1 MKKKMIS
8 MMLCAVMTAAMVAGC
23 GSQEAEQT
31 EVPAAGAD
39 AEEDAEAPVE
49 TGTPAE
55 DAEETEG
62 EEAAEASEGGTL
74 VMATNAYFEPYEYY
88 EGSEIV
94 GIDAEMAAAVAEK
107 LGMEL
112 QIEDMEFD
120 SIIPAINSGKA
131 DIGVAGMTVTEDR
144 LVNVNFS
151 NPYTTATQV
160 IIVQEGSE
168 IAGNDDLEGKTV
180 GVQLGTTGD
189 IFAGDIKDAT
199 IERYN
204 KGMDAVQ
211 ALSNGIIDAVI
222 IDNEPAKQFVSK
234 AEGLKILDEEFVTEE
249 YAIAIAKDNEELLE
263 KVNTALEELI
273 ADGTIQS
280 IIDKYITAE

>member
-8 MMLCAVMTAAMVAGC
+8 MMLCAAMTAAIAAGC
-23 GSQEAEQT
+23 GSKEADQAEA
-31 EVPAAGAD
+31 PATGAD
-39 AEEDAEAPVE
+39 AEEGAEAP
-49 TGTPAE
+49 AE
-55 DAEETEG
+55 NEEETEV
-62 EEAAEASEGGTL
+62 SDGGTL

-88 EGSEIV
+88 EGDQIV

-112 QIEDMEFD
+112 KIEDMEFD
-120 SIIPAINSGKA
+120 SIIPAVNSGKA
-131 DIGVAGMTVTEDR
+131 DMGVAGMTVTEDR

-160 IIVQEGSE
+160 IIVQEGSDITGE
-168 IAGNDDLEGKTV
+168 ADLNGKMI

-189 IFAGDIKDAT
+189 IYASDIEGAE
-199 IERYN
+199 IEQYN

-211 ALSNGIIDAVI
+211 ALSNGMIDAVI

-234 AEGLKILDEEFVTEE
+234 AEGLKILEEEFVTEE
-249 YAIAIAKDNEELLE
+249 YAIAFAKDNEELME
-263 KVNTALEELI
+263 KVNVALDELI

>member
-8 MMLCAVMTAAMVAGC
+8 MMLCAAMTAAIAAGC
-23 GSQEAEQT
+23 GSKEADQAEA
-31 EVPAAGAD
+31 PATGAD
-39 AEEDAEAPVE
+39 AEEGAEAP
-49 TGTPAE
+49 AE
-55 DAEETEG
+55 NEEETEV
-62 EEAAEASEGGTL
+62 SDGGTL

-88 EGSEIV
+88 EGDQIV

-112 QIEDMEFD
+112 KIEDMEFD
-120 SIIPAINSGKA
+120 SIIPAVNSGKA
-131 DIGVAGMTVTEDR
+131 DMGVAGMTVTEDR

-160 IIVQEGSE
+160 IIVQEGSDITGE
-168 IAGNDDLEGKTV
+168 ADLNGKMI

-189 IFAGDIKDAT
+189 IYASDIEGAE
-199 IERYN
+199 IEQYN

-211 ALSNGIIDAVI
+211 ALANGMIDAVI

-234 AEGLKILDEEFVTEE
+234 AEGLKILEEEFVTEE
-249 YAIAIAKDNEELLE
+249 YAIAFAKDNEELMA
-263 KVNTALEELI
+263 KVNAALDELI

>member
-8 MMLCAVMTAAMVAGC
+8 MMLCAAMTAAIAAGC
-23 GSQEAEQT
+23 GSKEADQAEA
-31 EVPAAGAD
+31 PATGAD
-39 AEEDAEAPVE
+39 AEEGAEAP
-49 TGTPAE
+49 AE
-55 DAEETEG
+55 NE
-62 EEAAEASEGGTL
+62 EEAEVSDGGTL

-88 EGSEIV
+88 EGDQIV

-112 QIEDMEFD
+112 KIEDMEFD
-120 SIIPAINSGKA
+120 SIIPAVNSGKA
-131 DIGVAGMTVTEDR
+131 DMGVAGMTVTEDR

-160 IIVQEGSE
+160 IIVQEGSDITGE
-168 IAGNDDLEGKTV
+168 ADLNGKMI

-189 IFAGDIKDAT
+189 IYASDIEGAE
-199 IERYN
+199 IEQYN

-211 ALSNGIIDAVI
+211 ALSNGMIDAVI

-234 AEGLKILDEEFVTEE
+234 AEGLKILEEEFVTEE
-249 YAIAIAKDNEELLE
+249 YAIAFAKDNEELME
-263 KVNTALEELI
+263 KVNAALDELI

>member
-1 MKKKMIS
+1 
-8 MMLCAVMTAAMVAGC
+8 MLCAAMTAAMVAGC
-23 GSQEAEQT
+23 GSKEAEQT

-39 AEEDAEAPVE
+39 MEADAEEEAEAP
-49 TGTPAE
+49 AE
-55 DAEETEG
+55 APEEETE
-62 EEAAEASEGGTL
+62 AAGGTL
-74 VMATNAYFEPYEYY
+74 VMATNAYFEPYEYH
-88 EGSEIV
+88 EGDQIV
-94 GIDAEMAAAVAEK
+94 GIDVEMAEAVAAK

-112 QIEDMEFD
+112 KVEDMEFD
-120 SIIPAINSGKA
+120 SIIPAVNSGKA
-131 DIGVAGMTVTEDR
+131 DMGVAGMTITEDR
-144 LVNVNFS
+144 LISMNFS
-151 NPYTTATQV
+151 TPYTTATQV

-168 IAGNDDLEGKTV
+168 IAGADDLVGKKI

-189 IFAGDIKDAT
+189 IYASDVEDAE
-199 IERYN
+199 IEQYN

-211 ALSNGIIDAVI
+211 ALTTGKVDAVV

-263 KVNTALEELI
+263 KVNAALDELI

>member
-8 MMLCAVMTAAMVAGC
+8 MMLCAAMTAAIAAGC
-23 GSQEAEQT
+23 GSKEADQAEA
-31 EVPAAGAD
+31 PATGAD
-39 AEEDAEAPVE
+39 AEEGAEAP
-49 TGTPAE
+49 AE
-55 DAEETEG
+55 NEEETEV
-62 EEAAEASEGGTL
+62 SDGGTL

-88 EGSEIV
+88 EGDQIV

-112 QIEDMEFD
+112 KIEDMEFD
-120 SIIPAINSGKA
+120 SIIPAVNSGKA
-131 DIGVAGMTVTEDR
+131 DMGVAGMTVTEDR

-160 IIVQEGSE
+160 IIVQEGSDITGE
-168 IAGNDDLEGKTV
+168 ADLNGKMI

-189 IFAGDIKDAT
+189 IYASDIEGAE
-199 IERYN
+199 IEQYN
-204 KGMDAVQ
+204 KGMYAVQ
-211 ALSNGIIDAVI
+211 ALSNGMIDAVI

-234 AEGLKILDEEFVTEE
+234 AEGLKILEEEFVTEE
-249 YAIAIAKDNEELLE
+249 YAIAFAKDNEELME
-263 KVNTALEELI
+263 KVNAALDELI

>member
-1 MKKKMIS
+1 
-8 MMLCAVMTAAMVAGC
+8 
-23 GSQEAEQT
+23 
-31 EVPAAGAD
+31 
-39 AEEDAEAPVE
+39 
-49 TGTPAE
+49 
-55 DAEETEG
+55 
-62 EEAAEASEGGTL
+62 
-74 VMATNAYFEPYEYY
+74 MATNAYFEPYEYY
-88 EGSEIV
+88 EGDQIV

-112 QIEDMEFD
+112 KIEDMEFD
-120 SIIPAINSGKA
+120 SIIPAVNSGKA
-131 DIGVAGMTVTEDR
+131 DMGVAGMTVTEDR

-160 IIVQEGSE
+160 IIVQEGSDITGE
-168 IAGNDDLEGKTV
+168 ADLNGKMI

-189 IFAGDIKDAT
+189 IYASDIEGAE
-199 IERYN
+199 IEQYN

-211 ALSNGIIDAVI
+211 ALSNGMIDAVI

-234 AEGLKILDEEFVTEE
+234 AEGLKILEEEFVTEE
-249 YAIAIAKDNEELLE
+249 YAIAFAKDNEELME
-263 KVNTALEELI
+263 KVNAALDELI

>member
-1 MKKKMIS
+1 MKKKVLGVL
-8 MMLCAVMTAAMVAGC
+8 LCAAMTATMMAGC
-23 GSQEAEQT
+23 GSKEEAAAPAETETEAPAEDEAE
-31 EVPAAGAD
+31 
-39 AEEDAEAPVE
+39 AEAP
-49 TGTPAE
+49 A
-55 DAEETEG
+55 
-62 EEAAEASEGGTL
+62 EEAAEAETEETAAGGTL

-88 EGSEIV
+88 EGDQVV

-112 QIEDMEFD
+112 KIEDMEFD

-144 LVNVNFS
+144 LANVNFTT
-151 NPYTTATQV
+151 PYTTATQV
-160 IIVQEGSE
+160 IIVQEGSDITGE
-168 IAGNDDLEGKTV
+168 ADLSGKTI

-189 IFAGDIKDAT
+189 IYASDIPDAT
-199 IERYN
+199 IEQFN

-211 ALSNGIIDAVI
+211 ALTTGKIDAVI

-234 AEGLKILDEEFVTEE
+234 AEGLKILDEEFVVEE

-263 KVNTALEELI
+263 KVNVALDELI
-273 ADGTIQS
+273 ADGTIQT

>member
-8 MMLCAVMTAAMVAGC
+8 MMLCAAMTAAIAAGC
-23 GSQEAEQT
+23 GSKEADQAEA
-31 EVPAAGAD
+31 PATGAD
-39 AEEDAEAPVE
+39 AEEGAEAP
-49 TGTPAE
+49 AE
-55 DAEETEG
+55 NEEEI
-62 EEAAEASEGGTL
+62 EVSDGGTL

-88 EGSEIV
+88 EGDQIV

-112 QIEDMEFD
+112 KIEDMEFD
-120 SIIPAINSGKA
+120 SIIPAVNSGKA
-131 DIGVAGMTVTEDR
+131 DMGVAGMTVTEDR

-160 IIVQEGSE
+160 IIVQEGSDITGE
-168 IAGNDDLEGKTV
+168 ADLNGKMI

-189 IFAGDIKDAT
+189 IYASDIEGAE
-199 IERYN
+199 IEQYN

-211 ALSNGIIDAVI
+211 ALSNGMIDAVI

-234 AEGLKILDEEFVTEE
+234 AEGLKILEEEFVTEE
-249 YAIAIAKDNEELLE
+249 YAIAFAKDNEELME
-263 KVNTALEELI
+263 KVNAALDELI

>member
-8 MMLCAVMTAAMVAGC
+8 MMLCAAMTAAIAAGC
-23 GSQEAEQT
+23 GSKEADQAEA
-31 EVPAAGAD
+31 PATGAD
-39 AEEDAEAPVE
+39 AEEGAEAP
-49 TGTPAE
+49 AE
-55 DAEETEG
+55 NEEETEV
-62 EEAAEASEGGTL
+62 SDGGTL

-88 EGSEIV
+88 EGDQIV

-112 QIEDMEFD
+112 KIEDMEFD
-120 SIIPAINSGKA
+120 SIIPAVNSGKA
-131 DIGVAGMTVTEDR
+131 DMGVAGMTVTEDR

-160 IIVQEGSE
+160 IIVQEGSDITGE
-168 IAGNDDLEGKTV
+168 ADLNGKMI

-189 IFAGDIKDAT
+189 IYASDIEGAE
-199 IERYN
+199 IEQYN

-211 ALSNGIIDAVI
+211 ALSNGMIDAVI

-234 AEGLKILDEEFVTEE
+234 AEGLKILEEEFVTEE
-249 YAIAIAKDNEELLE
+249 YAIAFAKDNEELME
-263 KVNTALEELI
+263 KVNAALDELI

>member
-8 MMLCAVMTAAMVAGC
+8 MMLCAAMTAAIAAGC
-23 GSQEAEQT
+23 GSKEADQAEA
-31 EVPAAGAD
+31 PATGAD
-39 AEEDAEAPVE
+39 AEEGAEAP
-49 TGTPAE
+49 AE
-55 DAEETEG
+55 NEEETEV
-62 EEAAEASEGGTL
+62 SDGGTL

-88 EGSEIV
+88 EGDQIV

-112 QIEDMEFD
+112 KIEDMEFD
-120 SIIPAINSGKA
+120 SIIPAGNSGKA
-131 DIGVAGMTVTEDR
+131 DMGVAGMTVTEDR

-160 IIVQEGSE
+160 IIVQEGSDITGE
-168 IAGNDDLEGKTV
+168 ADLNGKMI

-189 IFAGDIKDAT
+189 IYASDIEGAE
-199 IERYN
+199 IEQYN

-211 ALSNGIIDAVI
+211 ALANGMIDAVI

-234 AEGLKILDEEFVTEE
+234 AEGLKILEEEFVTEE
-249 YAIAIAKDNEELLE
+249 YAIAFAKDNEELME
-263 KVNTALEELI
+263 KVNAALDELI